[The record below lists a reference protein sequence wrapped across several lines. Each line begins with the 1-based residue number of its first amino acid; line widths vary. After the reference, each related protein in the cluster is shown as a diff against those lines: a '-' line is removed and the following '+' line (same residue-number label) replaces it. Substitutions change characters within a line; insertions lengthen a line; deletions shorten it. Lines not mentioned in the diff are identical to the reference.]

1 LARREPRRTAG
12 VFRPSHA
19 ADIDG
24 YDRRLAQ
31 PGDGNFVVSGSR
43 TDPGGVIVTSRII
56 PWQGAPLTVDW
67 RLAVSDGHYAIE
79 GVAIDG
85 VSMGVAEHSKIGEQ
99 IGRDGGQLPLLLAGM
114 REQD

>member
-1 LARREPRRTAG
+1 
-12 VFRPSHA
+12 
-19 ADIDG
+19 
-24 YDRRLAQ
+24 
-31 PGDGNFVVSGSR
+31 
-43 TDPGGVIVTSRII
+43 
-56 PWQGAPLTVDW
+56 VDW